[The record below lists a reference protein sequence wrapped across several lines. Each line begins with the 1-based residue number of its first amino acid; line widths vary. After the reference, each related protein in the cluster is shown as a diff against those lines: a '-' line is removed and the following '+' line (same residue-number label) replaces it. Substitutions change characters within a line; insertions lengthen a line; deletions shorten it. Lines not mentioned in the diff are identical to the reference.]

1 MYGSGGWPCAS
12 ASAAPPAEPAASL
25 ALPAPPMPRR
35 VLHNLSRHLAAVPA
49 AQPVQSFDAGEPLA
63 LTEPA
68 GPQPH

>member
-1 MYGSGGWPCAS
+1 
-12 ASAAPPAEPAASL
+12 
-25 ALPAPPMPRR
+25 MPRR

-68 GPQPH
+68 DYQPH